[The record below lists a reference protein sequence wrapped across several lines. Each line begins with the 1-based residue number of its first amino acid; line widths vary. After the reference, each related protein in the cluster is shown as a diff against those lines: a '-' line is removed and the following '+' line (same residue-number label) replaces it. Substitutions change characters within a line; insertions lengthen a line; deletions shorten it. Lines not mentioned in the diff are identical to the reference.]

1 MCATSSPASR
11 AARGCCP
18 TRQARSLRHMITARS
33 ASWSIRRPPI
43 IIDENFNPPGGNAQP
58 YRDAGLNARSIFKI
72 FGVTDDKILLYA
84 LRIGAEIVTKNG
96 WDFRRFMTSYDIPAK
111 LTSTAQFLQH
121 LEDNY
126 PRLFQFPYVN
136 RNP

>member
-1 MCATSSPASR
+1 
-11 AARGCCP
+11 
-18 TRQARSLRHMITARS
+18 MITARS
-33 ASWSIRRPPI
+33 GSWSIRRPPI
-43 IIDENFNPPGGNAQP
+43 IIDENINPRGGNAAA
-58 YRDAGLNARSIFKI
+58 YRDAGLNARSIFEI
-72 FGVTDDKILLYA
+72 FGRYGVTDDKILLYA

-96 WDFRRFMTSYDIPAK
+96 WDFRRFMTTYDIPAK